1 MHQKAP
7 MTTIAIT
14 DTEIAADGLR
24 LFTDL
29 IAGTKH
35 QKIVVTDD
43 AVYAFTGTLPAMTPI
58 IEWHKAGADPDKL
71 PSNLG
76 SDWGTLIV
84 INQADG
90 IHKYSCSCLYKECFS
105 PPIAFGAGADYALG
119 AMWHGASAREAVE
132 YICKRTNHT
141 GGEVMSVDIR
151 RFLAQIKE
159 AAE

>member
-1 MHQKAP
+1 

-14 DTEIAADGLR
+14 ETEIAADGLR

-43 AVYAFTGTLPAMTPI
+43 AVYAFTGSVPAMAPM

-71 PSNLG
+71 PPNLG
-76 SDWGTLIV
+76 NEWGTLIV

-90 IHKYSCSCLYKECFS
+90 IHKYTHSCLYKEWFA

-119 AMWHGASAREAVE
+119 AIWHGASAREAIE
-132 YICKRTNHT
+132 LICEHTNHT

-151 RFLAQIKE
+151 RFLTPFKE

>member
-1 MHQKAP
+1 

-14 DTEIAADGLR
+14 ETEIAADGLR

-43 AVYAFTGTLPAMTPI
+43 AVYAFTGSVPAMAPM

-71 PSNLG
+71 PPNLG
-76 SDWGTLIV
+76 NEWGTLIV

-90 IHKYSCSCLYKECFS
+90 IHKYTHSCLYKEWFA
-105 PPIAFGAGADYALG
+105 PPIAFGAGADYALPAIG
-119 AMWHGASAREAVE
+119 TVGQPGRDERKDLSHSAASLNGVR
-132 YICKRTNHT
+132 KRR
-141 GGEVMSVDIR
+141 MSTDITSPPV
-151 RFLAQIKE
+151 
-159 AAE
+159 